1 MWQIT
6 QVARLRPRLTSVYW
20 PLLARACLI
29 SLCGLITAFV
39 YSPSQAIA
47 PALLLLLVAALG
59 TMPVPRTVPAWL
71 QPLTEALAAAL
82 VVGALRGS
90 ADLFPPYTPPPLAAA
105 GIAAGLGAALVA
117 AGLASLTLVLTS
129 LSGDPS
135 GHGLVSPSA
144 GDAR

>member
-71 QPLTEALAAAL
+71 QPLTETLAASL
-82 VVGALRGS
+82 VVGALRDSGV
-90 ADLFPPYTPPPLAAA
+90 LFVPYVLLPLATA
-105 GIAAGLGAALVA
+105 GITAGLGAELV
-117 AGLASLTLVLTS
+117 GCWV
-129 LSGDPS
+129 
-135 GHGLVSPSA
+135 V
-144 GDAR
+144 